1 MQQASFILNIGS
13 ILLLKK
19 HFGDILTLLKAQ
31 FCFEKVIGL
40 MINQVEIPTF
50 LNESNLDFGLPSL
63 RSLLKGKKLSY
74 VG

>member
-1 MQQASFILNIGS
+1 VSSILNIGL

-19 HFGDILTLLKAQ
+19 DFGDILTLLKAQ
-31 FCFEKVIGL
+31 FRFEKVIGP
-40 MINQVEIPTF
+40 MINQVKIPTF
-50 LNESNLDFGLPSL
+50 LNESNLDFGFPFL